1 MWRLFH
7 NGQVCHILSLDDLLR
22 VRFRFL
28 SSPTGST
35 SLTDGGSS
43 TKNKTEMATYG
54 PVWSPL
60 SFFRNHPYS
69 PTLKP
74 KPPWFQAHLLPV
86 PHNPRTK
93 QILSAISLL
102 AHVSRRFYRRSQ
114 VSQRDTFIDVNVP
127 ITIILR
133 MQSPTE
139 PLQRKAQHNLA
150 ISATEID

>member
-43 TKNKTEMATYG
+43 TKTRQKW
-54 PVWSPL
+54 VWYPL
-60 SFFRNHPYS
+60 SFSHNYPYS

-86 PHNPRTK
+86 PHSPRTK

-102 AHVSRRFYRRSQ
+102 AHLSRRFCRKSQ
-114 VSQRDTFIDVNVP
+114 VSQPDTFIDVNVP

-133 MQSPTE
+133 MQSPRE
-139 PLQRKAQHNLA
+139 QLQRKAQHNSA
-150 ISATEID
+150 ISATEIG